1 MTIWTASLDDLTNA
15 GTLTRSRNKV
25 ISVVD
30 ARRAQN
36 CTILLSKLKLSDK
49 EIKSALM
56 SMDTK
61 DQLPPD
67 MVEQLLKFTPSAEE
81 KALLEEHSDELKS
94 LARADRF
101 LYEISQ
107 ITHYEAR
114 LKSLFYKKRFAERLA
129 ELRPRIAAVVEASKE
144 LQRSRRLKKLLE
156 LVLAFGNYMN
166 RGQRGNAQGFRLESL
181 RRIGDY

>member
-1 MTIWTASLDDLTNA
+1 
-15 GTLTRSRNKV
+15 
-25 ISVVD
+25 
-30 ARRAQN
+30 
-36 CTILLSKLKLSDK
+36 
-49 EIKSALM
+49 M

-107 ITHYEAR
+107 SVSQTDPI
-114 LKSLFYKKRFAERLA
+114 
-129 ELRPRIAAVVEASKE
+129 ELHA
-144 LQRSRRLKKLLE
+144 
-156 LVLAFGNYMN
+156 LVLLLVIIFLAKC
-166 RGQRGNAQGFRLESL
+166 A
-181 RRIGDY
+181 